1 MWLLNF
7 LPNGYLHLIIFG
19 LMFGGLG
26 LYAVGL
32 FINFC
37 PLWVKSYREPIR
49 ILSTV
54 MLVAGIYG
62 YGMFDANQAW
72 REKID
77 EAEKKVAE
85 AEKKAAE
92 TNTQIEYVYKD
103 RVQVVRD
110 VQYKTLTV
118 LRQDASKIDATCKV
132 DPEVISILNTAA
144 KPVDTTGDK
153 K

>member
-7 LPNGYLHLIIFG
+7 IPISYLHLIVFI

-26 LYAVGL
+26 LYIVGL
-32 FINFC
+32 LINFC
-37 PLWVKSYREPIR
+37 PIWVKSYREPIR

-54 MLVAGIYG
+54 LIVAGIYG
-62 YGMFDANQAW
+62 YGMFSANQAW
-72 REKID
+72 SDKLN
-77 EAEKKVAE
+77 EAEKKVAL

-103 RVQVVRD
+103 RVQVVREI
-110 VQYKTLTV
+110 QYKTLTTI
-118 LRQDASKIDATCKV
+118 RKDASKIDAVCKV

-144 KPVDTTGDK
+144 TYTGDK

>member
-7 LPNGYLHLIIFG
+7 IPVEWLHLIVFI
-19 LMFGGLG
+19 LMFSGLG
-26 LYAVGL
+26 LYTVGL
-32 FINFC
+32 LINFC

-54 MLVAGIYG
+54 LLVAGIYG
-62 YGMFDANQAW
+62 YGMFGANSAW
-72 REKID
+72 QDKINEVEKR
-77 EAEKKVAE
+77 VAE
-85 AEKKAAE
+85 AEKRAAE

-110 VQYKTLTV
+110 VQYKTLEV
-118 LRQDASKIDATCKV
+118 IRKDASKIDATCRV
-132 DPEVISILNTAA
+132 DPEVVTILNTAA
-144 KPVDTTGDK
+144 QSVNSGDK

>member
-1 MWLLNF
+1 
-7 LPNGYLHLIIFG
+7 
-19 LMFGGLG
+19 MFGGLG
-26 LYAVGL
+26 LYTVGL
-32 FINFC
+32 LINFC

-62 YGMFDANQAW
+62 YGMFGADQAW
-72 REKID
+72 QDKIN

-85 AEKKAAE
+85 AEKRAAE
-92 TNTQIEYVYKD
+92 TNTQVEYVYKD
-103 RVQVVRD
+103 RVQVVRE

-118 LRQDASKIDATCKV
+118 LRQDASKIDSTCKV
-132 DPEVISILNTAA
+132 DPEIISILNTAA
-144 KPVDTTGDK
+144 KSADTGDK